1 MTIPTIAATGSMAS
15 GVYTAYME
23 DYLSACLDTLETQI
37 KSYTVDK
44 TITDWYNQWDTILD
58 DVGTNVTTLNTN
70 IDTIQAQIMMI
81 KDALTR
87 L

>member
-1 MTIPTIAATGSMAS
+1 
-15 GVYTAYME
+15 
-23 DYLSACLDTLETQI
+23 
-37 KSYTVDK
+37 
-44 TITDWYNQWDTILD
+44 LD
-58 DVGTNVTTLNTN
+58 DVGTKVTTLNTN